1 MSLSILI
8 LQSLQNEESLQ
19 SKLSEHTCDLQRA
32 RSCNPLQSISRWAPC
47 NTEQYVHAVFK
58 VLHESAWPPMSDN
71 FDSFF
76 FLQRSQPYSQLQTVR
91 MSGTCLLLISTGL
104 RATRNNT
111 FMTSLKSCMTLNVWH
126 FKPSAWVEPVLWWFQ
141 TGSAQHVTVRPWRL
155 WSLAWPPMS
164 DTLYYLLFNFLFE
177 KCLTIKKIW

>member
-76 FLQRSQPYSQLQTVR
+76 FYNAASRT
-91 MSGTCLLLISTGL
+91 
-104 RATRNNT
+104 A
-111 FMTSLKSCMTLNVWH
+111 SCR
-126 FKPSAWVEPVLWWFQ
+126 PSAWVEPVFCWFQ
-141 TGSAQHVTVRPWRL
+141 PGSAQHVTIRSWRL
-155 WSLAWPPMS
+155 WSLAWPSMS
-164 DTLYYLLFNFLFE
+164 DTLNRPHEWNLSCDDFRQAPRN
-177 KCLTIKKIW
+177 T